1 MCPDLLPVES
11 YMISGREGMFV
22 QLQQRGFF
30 FSMQNWVVAAPK
42 SNLCI
47 FIQSVLQTIVEHD
60 LQ

>member
-11 YMISGREGMFV
+11 GREGM
-22 QLQQRGFF
+22 F

-42 SNLCI
+42 SHLCI